1 MTQDEE
7 KADRQRHDHIIKK
20 VFEYPE
26 MVRGFFEQHLPDDVK
41 EVIAL
46 DSIKTTKET
55 FIEEA
60 LRSKACDILFEAKL
74 KNSQNSKD
82 AYIYLIVEGQSSND
96 PLMAFRL
103 LKYMTQICDRHLK
116 LYGDKAKDK
125 GKLPLVYPMIFWQNE
140 GKYQAKRC
148 IWDLFP
154 YPDMARKAWS
164 DDCQLINVQEIPDSI
179 LAHNIWTGLFQ
190 IVSKYIYKPQ
200 ILLQKL
206 DEYGPLL
213 KQLDKNPL
221 GQNYNI
227 NIVYYVLTA
236 IVKPDKIK
244 VVDILNKYTNKGE
257 QIMGSIAQDF
267 IEQGINQGI
276 NIGIDKGK
284 AEGRVEG
291 KAEGINLGMDKQ
303 KRQIAKKLIY
313 KNRPLDEIAE
323 VTGLSL
329 DEVKLLSKQ

>member
-26 MVRGFFEQHLPDDVK
+26 MVRGFFQQHLPDDVK
-41 EVIAL
+41 GVIAI

-74 KNSQNSKD
+74 KDSENNKD

-116 LYGDKAKDK
+116 LYGDKDK
-125 GKLPLVYPMIFWQNE
+125 GKLPLVYPMIFWQND

-154 YPDMARKAWS
+154 YPELARKAWG

-179 LAHNIWTGLFQ
+179 LTHNIWTGLFQ

-244 VVDILNKYTNKGE
+244 VLDILNKHTNKGE

-267 IEQGINQGI
+267 IEQGISQGISQGI
-276 NIGIDKGK
+276 NIGIDK
-284 AEGRVEG
+284 G

-303 KRQIAKKLIY
+303 KRQIALNLLRLGLKL
-313 KNRPLDEIAE
+313 DDIAKA
-323 VTGLSL
+323 TGLSL
-329 DEVKLLSKQ
+329 DEVKLLK